1 MKNKHLVLIFMSVL
15 LLGLILRQ
23 IPWHCR
29 ETVGAP
35 LVKLPAEDIYRIR
48 IDRADGTELLL
59 ERTPLG
65 WTAEQSG
72 RTVFLHPDT
81 AQNLLR
87 LLTQPIPLKQLDATD
102 RRVLNADDAPL
113 FVHVYAERRPTL
125 SLQIGP
131 QLLAPNGPQ
140 TLVRFVPNKSP
151 YRAHGA
157 LRTPFDRTLDDFRN
171 RQILPSPLH
180 PICRIE
186 LRRPN
191 DSIFVWEENHHP
203 DSAELA
209 LPPKLQ
215 FWLNSVAQL
224 SELPFADFFDESR
237 EKERLIL
244 SAVLT
249 SCSGQVLTLR
259 FFALQP
265 PDLPEDIELLL
276 RQRIRVLPRYVL
288 HSSINPTNYFALLDA
303 ESGDRICNGP

>member
-23 IPWHCR
+23 MPWHCQ

-48 IDRADGTELLL
+48 INRADGTELLL
-59 ERTPLG
+59 ERTPSG

-72 RTVFLHPDT
+72 RIVFLHPDT

-102 RRVLNADDAPL
+102 RRALTADDAPL
-113 FVHVYAERRPTL
+113 FVHVHAERRSTL

-131 QLLAPNGPQ
+131 QLPTPAGPQ
-140 TLVRFVPNKSP
+140 TLVRFAQNKSL

-171 RQILPSPLH
+171 RQILPLTLH

-186 LRRPN
+186 LQRPN
-191 DSIFVWEENHHP
+191 DSIFVWEGNHHS

-209 LPPKLQ
+209 LPPNLQ
-215 FWLNSVAQL
+215 LWLNSVAQL

-237 EKERLIL
+237 EKERLLL

-249 SCSGQVLTLR
+249 SCTGQVLTLR

-303 ESGDRICNGP
+303 EIGDRICKGP

>member
-1 MKNKHLVLIFMSVL
+1 M
-15 LLGLILRQ
+15 
-23 IPWHCR
+23 PWYCQ
-29 ETVGAP
+29 EMVGAP
-35 LVKLPAEDIYRIR
+35 LVKLPTEDIYRIR
-48 IDRADGTELLL
+48 IKRADGTELLL
-59 ERTPLG
+59 ERTPSG

-72 RTVFLHPDT
+72 RIVFLHPDT

-87 LLTQPIPLKQLDATD
+87 LLTQPIPLKQLDA
-102 RRVLNADDAPL
+102 ADQRALSANDAPL
-113 FVHVYAERRPTL
+113 FVYVNADRRPTL

-131 QLLAPNGPQ
+131 QLPTPAGAQ
-140 TLVRFVPNKSP
+140 TLVRFAQGKSL

-171 RQILPSPLH
+171 RQILPLPLH

-186 LRRPN
+186 LQRPN
-191 DSIFVWEENHHP
+191 DSIFVWEGNHHS

-209 LPPKLQ
+209 LPPNLQ

-237 EKERLIL
+237 EKERLLL

-249 SCSGQVLTLR
+249 SCTGQVLTLR

-303 ESGDRICNGP
+303 EIGDRICKGP

>member
-15 LLGLILRQ
+15 LLGFIFRR

-29 ETVGAP
+29 ETVEAP
-35 LVKLPAEDIYRIR
+35 LLKLPAEDIYRIR
-48 IDRADGTELLL
+48 IDRADDTELLL
-59 ERTPLG
+59 ERTTLG
-65 WTAEQSG
+65 WTAEQNG
-72 RTVFLHPDT
+72 RTVLLHPDT

-102 RRVLNADDAPL
+102 RRALNADDAPL
-113 FVHVYAERRPTL
+113 FVHVHADRRPTL

-131 QLLAPNGPQ
+131 QFPTLDGPQ
-140 TLVRFVPNKSP
+140 TLVRFAQSKSL
-151 YRAHGA
+151 YRAHGT

-171 RQILPSPLH
+171 RQILPFPLY

-186 LRRPN
+186 LQRPN

-203 DSAELA
+203 DSAGLA
-209 LPPKLQ
+209 LPPNLQ

-224 SELPFADFFDESR
+224 RELPFADFFDESR
-237 EKERLIL
+237 EKERLLL

-259 FFALQP
+259 FFALDP

-276 RQRIRVLPRYVL
+276 RQKIQTLPRYVL
-288 HSSINPTNYFALLDA
+288 HSSANPTNYFALLDA
-303 ESGDRICNGP
+303 EVGDRICNGP